1 LFGFFLANKIKSGV
15 IIMNMRQRLLAG
27 ATVMLLASS
36 PVWAVGGNN
45 QDGDSQ
51 GGNNQGGNN
60 QGGNNRAPE
69 IDAASGTSAI
79 ALLTG
84 VLLLAGE
91 RSRSR
96 RS

>member
-1 LFGFFLANKIKSGV
+1 MKVQQI
-15 IIMNMRQRLLAG
+15 LLAA
-27 ATVMLLASS
+27 ATVMLLTTN
-36 PVWAVGGNN
+36 PVWADHGGEKKPSI
-45 QDGDSQ
+45 DERGH
-51 GGNNQGGNN
+51 GRVKKAPERGHGHGY
-60 QGGNNRAPE
+60 GWVKVPE

-84 VLLLAGE
+84 ALLLAGE

>member
-1 LFGFFLANKIKSGV
+1 MKIQQ
-15 IIMNMRQRLLAG
+15 ILLAA
-27 ATVMLLASS
+27 ATVMLLTTS
-36 PVWAVGGNN
+36 PVWA
-45 QDGDSQ
+45 DREGD
-51 GGNNQGGNN
+51 
-60 QGGNNRAPE
+60 NNRKQVKKAPE

-84 VLLLAGE
+84 ALLLAGE

>member
-1 LFGFFLANKIKSGV
+1 
-15 IIMNMRQRLLAG
+15 MNIRQILLAG
-27 ATVMLLASS
+27 ATVILLATGNAWAAPNPDAPGQVKKRD
-36 PVWAVGGNN
+36 PV
-45 QDGDSQ
+45 
-51 GGNNQGGNN
+51 
-60 QGGNNRAPE
+60 APE

-84 VLLLAGE
+84 VLLLVGE